1 MGIRAGFREGC
12 VQRSAII
19 NTSQE
24 SPRPSKG
31 TVVAVAVAVVVV
43 VAMSLFFH
51 RCASRTD
58 RR

>member
-19 NTSQE
+19 NTSQD

-31 TVVAVAVAVVVV
+31 TVVAVAVVVV